1 MMWAILLLLSI
12 LLLRAVDKWI
22 SYYVTVLGLVYY
34 LGDKHDDILDAE
46 KIRELRDFAL
56 RHEIQELMGRNAK

>member
-1 MMWAILLLLSI
+1 MMWAIVLLLSV

-22 SYYVTVLGLVYY
+22 SYYATVLGLMYY
-34 LGDKHDDILDAE
+34 LGDKHDDMLDAE

-56 RHEIQELMGRNAK
+56 RRRIQELMGRNAK